1 MTESEILILQVELLG
16 LGWSI
21 LQTWL
26 GATFA
31 IVLAAHFA
39 ARTLNIYLVVGMLL
53 MYSIFAAAFLA
64 QEINLIARLE
74 LLADDLMA
82 LENSNYSISASG
94 LEFVN
99 RIRNG
104 MLPILYKASMF
115 VGTIGACIYVIYCYR
130 KSSMQSAE

>member
-31 IVLAAHFA
+31 IVLAAHIA
-39 ARTLNIYLVVGMLL
+39 ARALNIYLVVGMLL
-53 MYSIFAAAFLA
+53 MYLIFAAAFLA
-64 QEINLIARLE
+64 QEISIIVRLE

-104 MLPILYKASMF
+104 VLPILYKASMF
-115 VGTIGACIYVIYCYR
+115 VGTIGASIYVVYIFR
-130 KSSMQSAE
+130 KSNIQSAE

>member
-39 ARTLNIYLVVGMLL
+39 ARTLNLYLVVGMLL
-53 MYSIFAAAFLA
+53 MYLIFAAAFLA
-64 QEINLIARLE
+64 QEISIIVRLE

-115 VGTIGACIYVIYCYR
+115 VGTIGASIYVVYIFPNSNR
-130 KSSMQSAE
+130 QSAE

>member
-39 ARTLNIYLVVGMLL
+39 ARALNIYLVVGMLL
-53 MYSIFAAAFLA
+53 MYLIFAAAFLA
-64 QEINLIARLE
+64 QEISIIVRLE

-115 VGTIGACIYVIYCYR
+115 VGTIGASIYVVYIFR
-130 KSSMQSAE
+130 KSNIQSAE

>member
-1 MTESEILILQVELLG
+1 MTESELLILQVELLG
-16 LGWSI
+16 LGWSV

-53 MYSIFAAAFLA
+53 MYLVFAAAFLT
-64 QEINLIARLE
+64 QEINIIARLE

-82 LENSNYSISASG
+82 LENANYSISATG
-94 LEFVN
+94 MEFVN
-99 RIRNG
+99 RMRNG
-104 MLPILYKASMF
+104 TLPILYKASMF
-115 VGTIGACIYVIYCYR
+115 VGTIGACIYVIYSYR
-130 KSSMQSAE
+130 KSNIQSAE

>member
-1 MTESEILILQVELLG
+1 MTESELLVLQVELVG

-31 IVLAAHFA
+31 VVLAAHFA
-39 ARTLNIYLVVGMLL
+39 ARTFNIYLVVGMLL
-53 MYSIFAAAFLA
+53 MYAIFAAAFLA

-82 LENSNYSISASG
+82 LESSNYSISATG
-94 LEFVN
+94 LEFVD

-104 MLPILYKASMF
+104 MLPTLYKASMF
-115 VGTIGACIYVIYCYR
+115 VGTIGACIYVVYCYR
-130 KSSMQSAE
+130 KSNTQSAA

>member
-1 MTESEILILQVELLG
+1 MTESEMLILQVELVS

-53 MYSIFAAAFLA
+53 MYSVFAAAFLA
-64 QEINLIARLE
+64 QEITLIARLE

-99 RIRNG
+99 RVRNG

-115 VGTIGACIYVIYCYR
+115 VGTIGACIYVIHCYR
-130 KSSMQSAE
+130 KSNIQSAE

>member
-1 MTESEILILQVELLG
+1 MTESEILILQVELVG

-64 QEINLIARLE
+64 QEINIIARLE

-115 VGTIGACIYVIYCYR
+115 VGTIGASIYVVYIYR
-130 KSSMQSAE
+130 KSNIQSAE